1 MKEEDG
7 YHAVM
12 ECTTARALRYEMRQL
27 WDLPSEEEMSRSGKD
42 WVLILLDKLNEKS
55 RAMVMFLWWRAWH
68 HRNDQIFGK
77 GDASVKHSARYL
89 DNYLNTVFRLDG
101 GQTETDRKGKQ
112 PMYSQKTN
120 EARKEYKDV
129 QHLWIP
135 PKTGEVKVNVDACFS
150 ENSMEGSW
158 GAVARNC
165 KGDIIFSA
173 WDLIHQ
179 ASSAECCEALACL
192 EGLKLA
198 IQHSHGN
205 ILIETDC
212 LSLLKTFDP
221 GGEDRSEA
229 SVVGREFNLLI
240 PDGRKVTM
248 THVKREANSL
258 AHALAKFSSMRQCMG
273 VLYGL
278 VPTCASEFCE
288 RDCMNLVTEN

>member
-7 YHAVM
+7 YHPVM
-12 ECTTARALRYEMRQL
+12 ECTTARTLRYEMRKL
-27 WDLPSEEEMSRSGKD
+27 WDLPTEEEMSRFGKD

-120 EARKEYKDV
+120 GARKEYKDV

-150 ENSMEGSW
+150 
-158 GAVARNC
+158 
-165 KGDIIFSA
+165 A

-179 ASSAECCEALACL
+179 DSSAECCEALACL